1 MCMLKSMSLI
11 NLAKFLVVV
20 VVGDGGQKVGG
31 WKGRKGKPFFSLVQ
45 SELRL
50 GGLLQC
56 SGGPPCLIYRGF
68 AVVVAKIRRV
78 LFFFFPILTLVY
90 ASLTWTT
97 TIIRRPRALHHLLSA
112 LDVHIYS
119 FTVDL
124 EPSLPPA
131 SPW

>member
-31 WKGRKGKPFFSLVQ
+31 RDEGGNRFSAL
-45 SELRL
+45 
-50 GGLLQC
+50 C
-56 SGGPPCLIYRGF
+56 SLSSASQVYCSAQVDPHVSFTVGSLSSSPKS
-68 AVVVAKIRRV
+68 AVSF
-78 LFFFFPILTLVY
+78 FFFFPILTLVY